1 MSTKRCELV
10 TCARGQTVKPEYVE
24 KNSREKG
31 LAQFWLHTKKHQK
44 AEEFL
49 MVFLN
54 LRGLELRSLSFH
66 KPQNT
71 GKCLVISLW

>member
-1 MSTKRCELV
+1 MSTKCCELV
-10 TCARGQTVKPEYVE
+10 TYACGQTVKPEYVE

-44 AEEFL
+44 AEFL
-49 MVFLN
+49 MFFLN

-66 KPQNT
+66 KSQNT